1 MRLTSLLGIGIMACV
16 AYATPAA
23 PFGAANRRSPRQNS
37 AVADPPGTS
46 DSARILME
54 IATLQERLGLWYEAR
69 RTLAHGASASEDLV
83 LLRRHAATEDQ
94 FGVCAGEAYQQLVEA
109 CEKEA
114 SLPAD
119 YPALLKRGLQVSLRD
134 GDSAHAEWFGARL
147 ALHGFGAYAA
157 QFQRSRS
164 ETADEATVPGGY
176 GALLRLGGIHGT
188 KSSEDFLLAF
198 SRCIVQVGW
207 DPVTAS
213 AFRDRV
219 SDYFNRLGAL
229 ESFGV
234 REGRRV
240 VVHLSMENSKS
251 RLRTEKV
258 LDLLG
263 WHAEVSEERTAIR
276 LSDGSS
282 AARKQLTSTALG
294 IDVVGMQDALQSG
307 RPFDLEIVDEKVP
320 ILFGESAWM
329 EAADSRGALP
339 GGVAEALAS
348 NPGLARLYVSL
359 SALESDTALQIRRAV
374 GLKTLA
380 ENYSVTLFH
389 FSSAILIR
397 DGRVVVPGGEK
408 AEATWQSL
416 AGASPAFPAAF
427 IGALFRKD
435 AGKLL
440 AFYAGLMQLDS
451 ARQRFFTASH
461 ARTAGFY
468 VQFRDSFLQPA
479 GMSLRRR
486 TIFLLDLLAQV
497 PINAEGQVVFP
508 GSVAIWIETRAR
520 SGQMERVAPISLA
533 PLSEESPRVATPG
546 VEDAVLL
553 RLAKNESRH
562 GQNGGSGLAAFLA
575 VAHIDAHRKQALDPA
590 SAQLLAEGYA
600 ELTPVLPYLA
610 SIPAFTG
617 GDLRKLLQ
625 LEQRFRDLRPLLRN
639 DVVGEWEALAKFIA
653 VLSEAGRLTDD
664 QAEFELRRLCE
675 RFLEAA
681 APEAF
686 ADASLRTLREILG
699 NAFPDNA
706 GPDEAIRDLLLGPPQ
721 PVTVRIGAMRY
732 DVDGVED
739 RRHGYREV
747 LDLQKVPSLQ
757 VLFTLCDA
765 AQRIA
770 DDPAGAVQQVA
781 VLDKY
786 IGELPTVA
794 LPPDISI
801 NSTIRDLLSD
811 LDASGPRRTVRKMQA
826 VLADQADPEK
836 LPVLARKLLGLLN
849 PQVRLALTGVVYAL
863 YLSPED
869 ALVREDP
876 LFLRKHRFASLD
888 SSEGKSGRF
897 LDPDLVSGQ
906 SFGSFV
912 VGGFADFGPTAG
924 RVSMATLRRVGESAE
939 FPGAAILGSLRDTR
953 WQLLRDVELRWI
965 GLSVLA
971 AREWILDAAVDGTAR
986 AGLASAAQGLLSPAR
1001 LARLL
1006 RALEHRDW
1014 NEAWR
1019 QVTLSDLYFLGD
1031 GFTRSIRDGTPL
1043 SPTLQALRSLQDI
1056 VDPSRLRW
1064 FGQDLRPLLGCSHPH
1079 LVRMP
1084 PYEYYEGSMLP
1095 DRLAARSGEYKLQL
1109 AASFDRAGLPAALLG
1124 AVAEP
1129 LAVKLLADVH
1139 PSYPGDWHSLQSA
1152 FLGINEQ
1159 LVGKVMRGR

>member
-1 MRLTSLLGIGIMACV
+1 MRLTSLFGIAIMACV
-16 AYATPAA
+16 AYANPPAPA
-23 PFGAANRRSPRQNS
+23 PISTANSRSSRQNPS
-37 AVADPPGTS
+37 VADPPGTN

-54 IATLQERLGLWYEAR
+54 IAALQERLGHWYEAR

-83 LLRRHAATEDQ
+83 LLRRYAATEDQ
-94 FGVCAGEAYQQLVEA
+94 FGVCAGEAYRQLVEA
-109 CEKEA
+109 CEKET

-119 YPALLKRGLQVSLRD
+119 YAALLQRGLQVSLRD

-176 GALLRLGGIHGT
+176 GALLLLGGIHGT
-188 KSSEDFLLAF
+188 KSSEDFFLAF

-234 REGRRV
+234 REDDRV
-240 VVHLSMENSKS
+240 VVHLSMENRKS

-263 WHAEVSEERTAIR
+263 WHAEISGERTAIR

-329 EAADSRGALP
+329 EAVDSRGALP

-359 SALESDTALQIRRAV
+359 SALERDTALQIRRAA

-380 ENYSVTLFH
+380 ENYSVMLFH

-397 DGRVVVPGGEK
+397 DGRVVVPGGER

-468 VQFRDSFLQPA
+468 AHFRDSFLQPA

-486 TIFLLDLLAQV
+486 TISFLDLLAQV
-497 PINAEGQVVFP
+497 PINAKGQVEFP
-508 GSVAIWIETRAR
+508 GSAAIWTETRAR
-520 SGQMERVAPISLA
+520 SGQVERVA
-533 PLSEESPRVATPG
+533 PLSEESPRVATSG
-546 VEDAVLL
+546 MEDEILL
-553 RLAKNESRH
+553 GLAKNDSRH
-562 GQNGGSGLAAFLA
+562 GQNGGSGLAGFLA

-600 ELTPVLPYLA
+600 ELSPVLPYLA

-617 GDLRKLLQ
+617 RDLRKLLQ
-625 LEQRFRDLRPLLRN
+625 LEQRFRNLRPLLRN

-653 VLSEAGRLTDD
+653 VLSEAGRLTVD

-675 RFLEAA
+675 RFLEPV

-706 GPDEAIRDLLLGPPQ
+706 SPDDAIRDLLLGPPQ
-721 PVTVRIGAMRY
+721 PVTVRIGATRY

-739 RRHGYREV
+739 RRHGYRQV

-770 DDPAGAVQQVA
+770 DDPAGAAQQVA

-811 LDASGPRRTVRKMQA
+811 LDASGPRRTVRKMQE
-826 VLADQADPEK
+826 VLADQADPERM
-836 LPVLARKLLGLLN
+836 PVLARKLLGLLN

-876 LFLRKHRFASLD
+876 LFLRKHQFASLD
-888 SSEGKSGRF
+888 SSEGKSGGF

-906 SFGSFV
+906 SFGTFV

-1006 RALEHRDW
+1006 RALELRDW

-1031 GFTRSIRDGTPL
+1031 AFTRSVKDGTPL
-1043 SPTLQALRSLQDI
+1043 SPTLQALHSLQDT

-1079 LVRMP
+1079 LARLP

-1095 DRLAARSGEYKLQL
+1095 DRLAARAGEFKLQL

-1129 LAVKLLADVH
+1129 LALKLLADVH
-1139 PSYPGDWHSLQSA
+1139 PSYPGDWQSLQSA